1 MLYRRHT
8 MDTISISQLK
18 MNPSKAILD
27 ATQYPV
33 AIESRN
39 KVKAYLVG
47 KEIYEKLISYIEN
60 FIDAK
65 EVAKTDFSKGRD
77 LEQVAKELGI

>member
-1 MLYRRHT
+1 
-8 MDTISISQLK
+8 

-39 KVKAYLVG
+39 KVKAYLIG

-65 EVAKTDFSKGRD
+65 EVTNTDFSKGRD